1 MSQKLENKKK
11 LKQNLQIKNYTY
23 PLLHFLDKTRLLP
36 VFQGSINKVLN
47 ILKIK
52 KQFNAE
58 LNYRTYAKLFS
69 KAFQSSKA
77 KSQQTIL
84 IPCFYPVNSTIFLR
98 QMMLAKYIMN
108 QGNEVL
114 FIVCDGYFD
123 ICQMERSGKTRE
135 DFKYLCHECSH
146 HYKFIKAE
154 TGLPLRFLSEF
165 KHLVNLEDYKKN
177 ADQVNALTHVQEC
190 ENFVTF
196 DGIPLGKLNKIGMLR
211 YFQKGKLDDSLETL
225 SVYKKYLK
233 DTYRTQ
239 VIFDNILKENAIH
252 KTILWSGCSGHD
264 QVVAYCS
271 QQRSIDYITQE
282 MYIGENSWIYKKNG
296 IAIHLD
302 YHQDWLNDKEE
313 LSFSEEQKQKVLQLF
328 SGMKSGKTFSV
339 TYNDSSKK
347 LALDDQKKYVVLFTN
362 MNFDMYVL
370 GRNPI
375 FESMKDW
382 IRETIKFWRENVQ
395 DYTLI
400 IRAHPGEIKLVTAS
414 TDFVSEVVDLKEG
427 DNIIFYDSDSDVN
440 SYDLMNVASYV
451 LTYSSTIGA
460 EALLSDIPCISA
472 GETMYQ
478 HFCTSP
484 KSKQAYFE
492 SIVAYNEGHF
502 PEIDQENLLFYLH
515 YLMFIKNVEIR
526 GFKVNRK
533 IGKVEFDESMRDYQ
547 DLINSNS
554 SVLKNFYNQHIDN

>member
-1 MSQKLENKKK
+1 
-11 LKQNLQIKNYTY
+11 
-23 PLLHFLDKTRLLP
+23 
-36 VFQGSINKVLN
+36 
-47 ILKIK
+47 
-52 KQFNAE
+52 
-58 LNYRTYAKLFS
+58 
-69 KAFQSSKA
+69 
-77 KSQQTIL
+77 
-84 IPCFYPVNSTIFLR
+84 
-98 QMMLAKYIMN
+98 
-108 QGNEVL
+108 
-114 FIVCDGYFD
+114 
-123 ICQMERSGKTRE
+123 
-135 DFKYLCHECSH
+135 
-146 HYKFIKAE
+146 
-154 TGLPLRFLSEF
+154 
-165 KHLVNLEDYKKN
+165 
-177 ADQVNALTHVQEC
+177 
-190 ENFVTF
+190 
-196 DGIPLGKLNKIGMLR
+196 
-211 YFQKGKLDDSLETL
+211 
-225 SVYKKYLK
+225 
-233 DTYRTQ
+233 
-239 VIFDNILKENAIH
+239 
-252 KTILWSGCSGHD
+252 
-264 QVVAYCS
+264 
-271 QQRSIDYITQE
+271 
-282 MYIGENSWIYKKNG
+282 
-296 IAIHLD
+296 
-302 YHQDWLNDKEE
+302 
-313 LSFSEEQKQKVLQLF
+313 
-328 SGMKSGKTFSV
+328 MKSGKTFSV